1 MKTVSL
7 KEMLSQR
14 TDLAGIRR
22 ICSIAENEKG
32 GIGRLYNLVFDED
45 RTTSFQALWAMT
57 HLKDSVLAEHRY
69 DTGRLADAAMSCTD
83 TSRRRLM
90 LTLLVHLPQQEE
102 PRMDLLDFCLSHMMM
117 RKEPPAIQCMCMK
130 LAFKLC
136 REIPELTEEL
146 RNTLE
151 MMEPDTLSAGVW
163 CARRSVL
170 CDMEKERKRSG
181 LGK

>member
-14 TDLAGIRR
+14 TDLDGIRR
-22 ICSIAENEKG
+22 ICSLAENEKG

-83 TSRRRLM
+83 TGRRRLM
-90 LTLLVHLPQQEE
+90 LTLLVHIPQQEE

-117 RKEPPAIQCMCMK
+117 HKEPPAIQCMCMK

-136 REIPELTEEL
+136 RDIPELTEEL
-146 RNTLE
+146 RTTLE

-170 CDMEKERKRSG
+170 CEIEKERKRSG